1 MNSKKG
7 QKTGEIPEALKMY
20 FDREIA
26 KRFAEREQNEKN
38 FRVSALM
45 DIIIMSETEKMKNPL
60 YAAELGGGAHPDR
73 YHNFF
78 AKLLEEPKG
87 RIDWVDAAPFMLEL
101 AEEYIANGKYQ
112 NRKEVITFIKSDI
125 NEYLENL
132 PDKTLDLAIM
142 KYTIN
147 YLADMDKLFGLLAK
161 KLKPSGRLVSS
172 IGLLNP
178 ELKSS
183 STNSRYLYKG
193 KEFPENETRRLEDGE
208 SFMVKFFNE
217 SNNPGSGY
225 LEGAETTN
233 YYHSPEKMRHLAEKY
248 GFDIFLNDWK
258 NLIPAEKRNN
268 ETINQDI
275 LVLRSRN

>member
-26 KRFAEREQNEKN
+26 KRFAKREQNEKN
-38 FRVSALM
+38 FRVSALI
-45 DIIIMSETEKMKNPL
+45 DIVIMSETEKMENPL
-60 YAAELGGGAHPDR
+60 HAAELGGGAHPDR
-73 YHNFF
+73 YNNFF
-78 AKLLEEPKG
+78 AKLLKEPKG
-87 RIDWVDAAPFMLEL
+87 RVDWVDAAPFMLEL
-101 AEEYIANGKYQ
+101 AEKYIANGKYQ

-147 YLADMDKLFGLLAK
+147 YLADIDKLFRLLVK
-161 KLKPSGRLVSS
+161 KLKPNGRLVST

-208 SFMVKFFNE
+208 SFTVKFFNE
-217 SNNPGSGY
+217 SNNPDSGY

-233 YYHSPEKMRHLAEKY
+233 YYHSPEKMRQLAEKY
-248 GFDIFLNDWK
+248 GFDIFLGDWK
-258 NLIPAEKRNN
+258 NLIPAGKQNN